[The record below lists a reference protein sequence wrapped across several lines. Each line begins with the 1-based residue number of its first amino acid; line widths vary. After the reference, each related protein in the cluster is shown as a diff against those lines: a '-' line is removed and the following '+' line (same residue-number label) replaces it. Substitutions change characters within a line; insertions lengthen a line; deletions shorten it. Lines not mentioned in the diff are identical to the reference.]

1 MTVDPVW
8 KEEEALALKLA
19 RSACDIMRQTADG
32 EMGRWSKRDAAD
44 WVTDADVAIEDLVR
58 ASLLTAFANH
68 RVIGE
73 ERGESGMANAECV
86 WYVDPVDGTCNYAN
100 GLPWNSFSLCLVHRG
115 HPVVGVVADP
125 WRDLIFHAKVGGGAW
140 CSGKRLSVRTG
151 QLAGQVALTELANHA
166 YWDGLAPLMS
176 FLSEELVTL
185 RIMGSS
191 ALTLAHVA
199 AGHAILGVLGGSNPV
214 DTAAGTLL
222 VREAG
227 GVVADRAGSDV
238 GLPAGGLV
246 AGSAPIAAKAWD
258 IALRGP
264 GH

>member
-1 MTVDPVW
+1 MTDDPIW
-8 KEEEALALKLA
+8 EEEEALALKLA
-19 RSACDIMRQTADG
+19 RTACDTMRQTEG
-32 EMGRWSKRDAAD
+32 SEMGRWSKRDAAD

-58 ASLLTAFANH
+58 ASLLTAFPDH

-73 ERGESGMANAECV
+73 ERGESGTPDAESV

-100 GLPWNSFSLCLVHRG
+100 GLPWNSFSLCLVHLG

-140 CSGKRLSVRTG
+140 CSGKQLRVRTG
-151 QLAGQVALTELANHA
+151 PLAGQVALTELANHT

-199 AGHAILGVLGGSNPV
+199 AGHAIVGVLGGSNPV

-227 GVVADRAGSDV
+227 GVVVDRSGSNA
-238 GLPAGGLV
+238 GLPVAGLV
-246 AGSAPIAAKAWD
+246 AGSAPVAAKAWD
-258 IALRGP
+258 IALR
-264 GH
+264 